1 MLLRDYKDKMNL
13 YLEQRY
19 ELDNKCSSLM
29 EELKQL
35 KLQNQKLQARPCKNV
50 QNIDTN
56 LGKMP
61 KPDHVHNHAGASVIN
76 TIPEDSQL

>member
-35 KLQNQKLQARPCKNV
+35 QLQNQKLQARPCQNV
-50 QNIDTN
+50 QKIDTN

-61 KPDHVHNHAGASVIN
+61 KPDHVHNHACASVIN